1 MIAKNQAR
9 LRRARK
15 TRAKI
20 AELKVLRLSVHRT
33 NSHIYAQVFSP
44 CGSKVLAAA
53 SSLEPEVRKE
63 LANGGNTAA
72 AAVIGK
78 LIAERAKSAGIEQ
91 VAFDRGGFQYHG
103 RVKALAD
110 AAREAGLKF

>member
-33 NSHIYAQVFSP
+33 NSHIYAQVFSS
-44 CGSKVLAAA
+44 CGSKVLASA
-53 SSLEPEVRKE
+53 SSLEPGVRKE
-63 LANGGNTAA
+63 LTNGGNTAA
-72 AAVIGK
+72 ATVIGK
-78 LIAERAKSAGIEQ
+78 LIAERAKKAGIEH

-103 RVKALAD
+103 RVKALAE

>member
-1 MIAKNQAR
+1 MDKNQGR
-9 LRRARK
+9 IRRARK

-20 AELKVLRLSVHRT
+20 AELKMVRLSVHRT
-33 NSHIYAQVFSP
+33 NSHIYAQVFSS
-44 CGSKVLAAA
+44 CGSKVLVAA
-53 SSLEPEVRKE
+53 SSLEPEVRKG

-78 LIAERAKSAGIEQ
+78 LITERAKSAGIEQ

>member
-33 NSHIYAQVFSP
+33 NSHIYAQVFSS

-53 SSLEPEVRKE
+53 SSLEPEVRKG

-103 RVKALAD
+103 RVKALAE

>member
-1 MIAKNQAR
+1 MLNKKTAR

-20 AELKVLRLSVHRT
+20 SELKAVRLSVTRS
-33 NSHIYAQVFSP
+33 NQHIYAQVISA

-53 SSLEPEVRKE
+53 STLEKDVRRD
-63 LANGGNTAA
+63 LANGGDVAA
-72 AAVIGK
+72 ATRIGQ
-78 LIAERAKSAGIEQ
+78 LIGERAKAAGVES
-91 VAFDRGGFQYHG
+91 VSFDRSGYAFHG
-103 RVKALAD
+103 RIKALAE

>member
-1 MIAKNQAR
+1 MIDRNQAR

-20 AELKVLRLSVHRT
+20 AELKSVRLSVHRT
-33 NSHIYAQVFSP
+33 NSHIYAQVISP

-53 SSLEPEVRKE
+53 SSLEPEVRKD
-63 LANGGNTAA
+63 LTNGGNVAA
-72 AAVIGK
+72 ATTIGK
-78 LIAERAKSAGIEQ
+78 LIAERAKQAGIEQ
-91 VAFDRGGFQYHG
+91 VAFDRSGFQYHG
-103 RVKALAD
+103 RVKALAE